1 MSLQMTSSPRISY
14 RPLRSVG
21 AVFAGLVAVVVLSS
35 VTDAVMHA
43 TGVFPPLDQPQGS
56 GSLAIA
62 LAYRTVFTVAAGYL
76 TAWLAPSRKLAH
88 AVWLGAIGTVLGIV
102 GAVTM
107 WGLGDQWYP
116 IALVVLAVPST
127 WLGGW
132 LRVNR

>member
-1 MSLQMTSSPRISY
+1 MTMQMTTTSRISFG
-14 RPLRSVG
+14 PLRSAG
-21 AVFAGLVAVVVLSS
+21 AVFAGLVTVVVLSS
-35 VTDAVMHA
+35 VTDAVLHS
-43 TGVFPPLDQPQGS
+43 TGIYPPLDQPQGS

-88 AVWLGAIGTVLGIV
+88 AVWLGAIGMLLGIL

-107 WGLGDQWYP
+107 WTLGDQWYP
-116 IALVVLAVPST
+116 IALVVLAIPST
-127 WLGGW
+127 WVGGW